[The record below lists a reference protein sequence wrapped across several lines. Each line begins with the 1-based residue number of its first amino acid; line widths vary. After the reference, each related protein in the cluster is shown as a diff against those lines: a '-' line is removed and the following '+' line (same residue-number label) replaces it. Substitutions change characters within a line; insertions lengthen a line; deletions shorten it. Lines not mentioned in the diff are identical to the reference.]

1 MKEPR
6 RYSTFQNIILSESL
20 VSEMFSVTHVITE
33 FV

>member
-1 MKEPR
+1 MKELR
-6 RYSTFQNIILSESL
+6 RYSTLENIRLSESL